1 MRVERSR
8 QAQTYFQRPH
18 EFEQPPAMPEDLI
31 LISNLKFSNLNFPI
45 SNFQS
50 PLPPLAS
57 ILPHPYNLFA
67 TSVPG

>member
-8 QAQTYFQRPH
+8 QARVYYQCHPK
-18 EFEQPPAMPEDLI
+18 FEQPAAMAEDSI
-31 LISNLKFSNLNFPI
+31 LISNLKFSI
-45 SNFQS
+45 SNVRSS

-57 ILPHPYNLFA
+57 ILSHPYNLFA